1 MDCESGL
8 LKTYRP
14 NSPQRIAAGRKRIPA
29 WGRLLVRGANRDIEL
44 EEVLTAGRHRVFTIT

>member
-14 NSPQRIAAGRKRIPA
+14 NSPQRIAVGGKRIPA
-29 WGRLLVRGANRDIEL
+29 WGRLLVRGASRDKEL
-44 EEVLTAGRHRVFTIT
+44 EEVLTAGRHRVLT